1 MDKKAVIFGVT
12 GQDGYYLSK
21 LLLEKGY
28 SVVGVCR
35 RVSTTNTSRIDGL
48 IQHEG
53 LQIEQGDVTDF
64 GSVYDILS
72 KHCPDEVY
80 NLAAQS
86 HVGTSFNQ
94 PSLTWDITAKG
105 CLNILEVIRKQSPSH
120 PWNCGP
126 TRFYQASSSEMFGD
140 QYTINRSG
148 DKFQNEKTAFN
159 PQSPY
164 AIAKLAAH
172 KTTQLYRKAYG
183 IHASCGIL
191 FNHES
196 EMRGDSFVT
205 KKITKYIGELN
216 EWLSNKHI
224 EPHDCSELE
233 DDGDEI
239 GFDASRFLDAM
250 VTYNTFPK
258 LKLGNLT
265 ACRDWGHAEDYV
277 RAMWLMLQQDSPDD
291 YVIATGETHTVEDFL
306 IEAFS
311 CRGFANH
318 KQFVTQD
325 SSLFRPSEVPYLKGD
340 YSTAKEKL
348 GWTPKISFKELV
360 RRMVDYDIKGCQAKW
375 KQFT

>member
-12 GQDGYYLSK
+12 GQDGYYLSR
-21 LLLEKGY
+21 LLCDKGY

-35 RVSTTNTSRIDGL
+35 RTSTSNTTRIDNL
-48 IQHEG
+48 IKSG
-53 LQIEQGDVTDF
+53 ALQIVQGDVTDF
-64 GSVYDILS
+64 GSVYDVIS
-72 KHCPDEVY
+72 EHRPDEIY

-105 CLNILEVIRKQSPSH
+105 CLNILEVIRKSDH
-120 PWNCGP
+120 DH
-126 TRFYQASSSEMFGD
+126 RFYQASSSEMFGD
-140 QYTINRSG
+140 QYSISRSG
-148 DKFQNEKTAFN
+148 DKFQNEDTSFN

-172 KTTQLYRKAYG
+172 NTTQLYRKAYG
-183 IHASCGIL
+183 LHASCGIL

-196 EMRGDSFVT
+196 EMRGESFVT

-233 DDGDEI
+233 DDGDKI
-239 GFDASRFLDAM
+239 GFDASRFLDSK

-277 RAMWLMLQQDSPDD
+277 KAMWLMLQQDTPGD
-291 YVIATGETHTVEDFL
+291 YVIATGETHTVEEFL
-306 IEAFS
+306 IEAFA
-311 CRGFANH
+311 CKGFECH
-318 KQFVTQD
+318 KRFVVQD

-340 YSTAKEKL
+340 YSAAKESL

-360 RRMVDYDIKGCQAKW
+360 HRMVDYDIKGCQAKW

>member
-1 MDKKAVIFGVT
+1 MDNKAVIFGVT

-21 LLLEKGY
+21 LLIEKGY

-35 RVSTTNTSRIDGL
+35 RTSTPNTSRIDDLIKNRGL
-48 IQHEG
+48 KIA
-53 LQIEQGDVTDF
+53 QGDITDF
-64 GSVYDILS
+64 GSVYSILDEEKPS
-72 KHCPDEVY
+72 EVY

-105 CLNILEVIRKQSPSH
+105 CLNILEVIRKQPE
-120 PWNCGP
+120 GI
-126 TRFYQASSSEMFGD
+126 RFYQASSSEMFGD

-148 DKFQNEKTAFN
+148 DKFQNEDTSFN

-196 EMRGDSFVT
+196 EMRGDNFVT
-205 KKITKYIGELN
+205 KKITKYIGELHN
-216 EWLSNKHI
+216 WLDSFHI
-224 EPHDCSELE
+224 EPNDCSELE
-233 DDGDEI
+233 DDGDKI
-239 GFDASRFLDAM
+239 SFDASRFLDTM
-250 VTYNTFPK
+250 VTYQTFPK
-258 LKLGNLT
+258 LRLGNLD

-277 RAMWLMLQQDSPDD
+277 MAMWLMLQQDTPDD
-291 YVIATGETHTVEDFL
+291 YVVATGETHTVKEFL
-306 IEAFS
+306 IESFS
-311 CRGFANH
+311 CKGFESH
-318 KQFVTQD
+318 EKFVMQD
-325 SSLFRPSEVPYLKGD
+325 DALFRPSEVPYLNGD
-340 YSTAKEKL
+340 YSTAREKL

-360 RRMVDYDIKGCQAKW
+360 RRMVDYDIKGCQSIW
-375 KQFT
+375 KQYI